1 MQRKIKKSNNYNNS
15 KIYGSIVELK
25 GKRSEPYA
33 VRLVLGYDSNG
44 FPVYEFLDTFTE
56 ELDAELCRRDY
67 SRNPYNIVISHQ
79 KFERIISFAKLP
91 SSVIDASTIIE
102 EEDRT
107 GYTFKQ
113 VYEDWKK
120 LYFPAKDEIIREK
133 LTHKKAKGKLSK
145 SNMGNLAAAFNNSK
159 KLHDKLYRNLR
170 KVDFEQTINSTI
182 GKRSKLYNMRNLYVK
197 LDEYAYEKNIIDK
210 CYANKVHVDC
220 EEDNT
225 NRHPYSYDEIKFLW
239 TMQGNRDVD
248 ILLILLYSCMRIEE
262 LLSLEIN
269 NIFLDNDYIQGGLKT
284 QSGKNRIIPIHSKIK
299 HIIEF
304 YYNKNKDKKYLFSDE
319 NGAKINYHDYY
330 RRFLQMKKE
339 WIQNNFEQTHV
350 LHETRHTGET
360 ELDKRGANKRCRDLI
375 MGHKSKDVGDRV
387 YNHKTIEEL
396 KETIELI
403 SYKETMILEYKNE
416 VETTKANCN

>member
-1 MQRKIKKSNNYNNS
+1 MQRKIRKSNNDNNS
-15 KIYGSIVELK
+15 KIYGSIVKLK
-25 GKRSEPYA
+25 GKRTEPFA
-33 VRLVLGYDSNG
+33 VRITLGYDKKG
-44 FPVYEFLDTFTE
+44 FPIYEFLDTFTE

-67 SRNPYNIVISHQ
+67 SRNPYDIVISHQ
-79 KFERIISFAKLP
+79 KFEKIVSFAKLP

-102 EEDRT
+102 EEDKT

-113 VYEDWKK
+113 VYEEWKM
-120 LYFPAKDEIIREK
+120 LYFPTKEEIEK
-133 LTHKKAKGKLSK
+133 EELTHKKTKGKFSK

-170 KVDFEQTINSTI
+170 KVDFEQTINSTV

-210 CYANKVHVDC
+210 CYADKVHVDC

-225 NRHPYSYDEIKFLW
+225 NRHPYSYEEIKFLW

-248 ILLILLYSCMRIEE
+248 ILLILLYTCMRIEE
-262 LLSLEIN
+262 LLSLEIK
-269 NIFLDNDYIQGGLKT
+269 NIYLDGNYIRYGLKS
-284 QSGKNRIIPIHSKIK
+284 QSGKNRIIPIHSQIR
-299 HIIEF
+299 HIVDF
-304 YYNKNKDKKYLFSDE
+304 YYNKNKNKNYLFVNEKGNKIEYKKY
-319 NGAKINYHDYY
+319 Y
-330 RRFLQMKKE
+330 RKFLEMKEKWGE
-339 WIQNNFEQTHV
+339 NNFNQSHV
-350 LHETRHTGET
+350 VHETRHSAET

-403 SYKETMILEYKNE
+403 SYRETTIFEYKNE
-416 VETTKANCN
+416 TELRKTNCN